1 MLSAPLLHQFPDGLR
16 RASDVGSSDI
26 WLGLVD
32 AEQTEFVAF
41 KDQALQ
47 VTPLDWIECDDGNVG
62 MAGWRGLV
70 VRGNGSFPGASSG
83 MLISPLIYPSR
94 TSPIY
99 RSRSDGHMAGTAPP
113 FASRHSARVCD
124 HRRYTGA
131 PDAAGEECRT
141 GRFDVAKHFASR
153 SARVALS

>member
-99 RSRSDGHMAGTAPP
+99 RSRS
-113 FASRHSARVCD
+113 ARVCD